1 MPCVRPNCAKASSV
15 RKTTVVPQCW
25 IDLLLERERMS
36 SSGGCDGNQTW
47 EDAECEF
54 FSEAFL
60 NNKTATTSS
69 MVSLSTEDDLATIAE
84 NSNGGVPGATS
95 SLLSKASS
103 RYEQCGGPSLF
114 YD

>member
-1 MPCVRPNCAKASSV
+1 MPCIRPNCARASSI
-15 RKTTVVPQCW
+15 RKTTVVPQCPQCW
-25 IDLLLERERMS
+25 IDFLLLVSERMS

-60 NNKTATTSS
+60 NNKTTTTSS

-84 NSNGGVPGATS
+84 NSNGDVPGATS

-103 RYEQCGGPSLF
+103 RYDPSTF

>member
-1 MPCVRPNCAKASSV
+1 
-15 RKTTVVPQCW
+15 
-25 IDLLLERERMS
+25 MS

-60 NNKTATTSS
+60 NNKTTTTSS

-84 NSNGGVPGATS
+84 NSNGDVPGATS

-103 RYEQCGGPSLF
+103 RYDPSTF